1 MPGNCPASLRPT
13 AARLWKTFRSKLNA
27 IPVIGENCSLSPRN
41 RVHLHTG
48 MLFGITTEC
57 CSASERNRVHLRPDS
72 PAVANLDERQS
83 AHLVGVRFR
92 AQLFSQ
98 GERFQNSALNK
109 AKRPSARPRHTFEKS
124 TTIDAVVVMIMLD
137 KSIWVRIKTF
147 CLCHGVFLLN
157 HRGPLPRSERAVTGS
172 GKDRRRPSRRMP
184 KRATA
189 ALTSRG
195 QGLFHGKYFLC
206 EQKQGNEQQ

>member
-72 PAVANLDERQS
+72 PIKHHLRDMYTRLGLRGSEYIPLVKLAVILHEQ
-83 AHLVGVRFR
+83 R
-92 AQLFSQ
+92 AILGIKCQAC
-98 GERFQNSALNK
+98 GE
-109 AKRPSARPRHTFEKS
+109 
-124 TTIDAVVVMIMLD
+124 M
-137 KSIWVRIKTF
+137 
-147 CLCHGVFLLN
+147 
-157 HRGPLPRSERAVTGS
+157 
-172 GKDRRRPSRRMP
+172 
-184 KRATA
+184 
-189 ALTSRG
+189 
-195 QGLFHGKYFLC
+195 
-206 EQKQGNEQQ
+206 